1 MVLYFE
7 YDKIGEHFNL
17 LKQDFFLNLTT
28 YLSRVWQAVK
38 AKRC

>member
-17 LKQDFFLNLTT
+17 LKQDFFFKSHHLPFSSLTSSKGKT
-28 YLSRVWQAVK
+28 L
-38 AKRC
+38 

>member
-17 LKQDFFLNLTT
+17 LKQDFFKIPPLTF
-28 YLSRVWQAVK
+28 LEFDKQ
-38 AKRC
+38 